1 MLPLLGWVYLRQNA
15 GVAPSQ
21 LYGPHLGHTNDAITG
36 AELGVK
42 QRVPINV
49 GGFSTAR
56 VVNPNYPTYAYG
68 QDIKDGRSFIMRFS
82 HNGSDL
88 LITTNEL
95 RLGLGQAGPGTS
107 GGHVPSTISG
117 SDSTGGTTT
126 TVERVVVVLAGVVE
140 PHPGID
146 VGGGGHVADNVL
158 SMNITPAL
166 SQSRKILQVLLA
178 PTSASSSGAVI
189 SAAVAA
195 TKVVGGTTSDNV
207 TSEEINSFYF
217 YEQINRIENRDCV
230 QE

>member
-1 MLPLLGWVYLRQNA
+1 MLPLLGWVYLRKNA

-36 AELGVK
+36 AEVGVK

-49 GGFSTAR
+49 GGLSTAR
-56 VVNPNYPTYAYG
+56 VVNPNYSTYAHG
-68 QDIKDGRSFIMRFS
+68 QDTKDGKSFIMRFS
-82 HNGSDL
+82 HSGSDL
-88 LITTNEL
+88 LITANEL
-95 RLGLGQAGPGTS
+95 RLGL
-107 GGHVPSTISG
+107 
-117 SDSTGGTTT
+117 GGTTT

-140 PHPGID
+140 PHPGTD
-146 VGGGGHVADNVL
+146 GGGGGHVADNVL

-166 SQSRKILQVLLA
+166 SQVLLA

-207 TSEEINSFYF
+207 TSEEINSLCF
-217 YEQINRIENRDCV
+217 YE
-230 QE
+230 

>member
-1 MLPLLGWVYLRQNA
+1 MLPLLGWAYLRQNA

-49 GGFSTAR
+49 GGLSTAR
-56 VVNPNYPTYAYG
+56 VVNPNYSTYAHG
-68 QDIKDGRSFIMRFS
+68 QDTKDGK
-82 HNGSDL
+82 
-88 LITTNEL
+88 
-95 RLGLGQAGPGTS
+95 GQAGPGTS
-107 GGHVPSTISG
+107 GGHVPSTING

-146 VGGGGHVADNVL
+146 GGGGGGGGHVADNVL

-166 SQSRKILQVLLA
+166 SQVLLA

-217 YEQINRIENRDCV
+217 YETMTKKVVCDCYYDPIGDWQREFHLTV
-230 QE
+230 KFF

>member
-1 MLPLLGWVYLRQNA
+1 MLPLLGWAYLRQNA

-49 GGFSTAR
+49 GGLSTAR
-56 VVNPNYPTYAYG
+56 VVNPNYSTYAHG
-68 QDIKDGRSFIMRFS
+68 QDTKDGKSFIMRFS

-107 GGHVPSTISG
+107 GGHVPSTING

-140 PHPGID
+140 PHPGTD
-146 VGGGGHVADNVL
+146 GGGGGGGGHVADNVL

-166 SQSRKILQVLLA
+166 SQVRPGITFRSHFS
-178 PTSASSSGAVI
+178 PI
-189 SAAVAA
+189 SHLWSDPFYR
-195 TKVVGGTTSDNV
+195 VVK
-207 TSEEINSFYF
+207 FYRF
-217 YEQINRIENRDCV
+217 Y
-230 QE
+230 